1 MPVRQVLRL
10 LWNQTD
16 HVGIEHM
23 CAFID
28 SISFCSFVFSIA
40 CMHGSQF
47 FFLQGEYDSENTTS
61 SSSSTFCFHAVICF
75 LLRAVA
81 PLRFMM
87 DYVTDKIASV
97 SCSTI
102 PRQHDI
108 RQPGRLVVSAHERLS
123 ARYSLPWPD
132 GRIAA
137 SPFQVSWAIAT
148 EYFCSPLPP

>member
-1 MPVRQVLRL
+1 MDRLFVLCVLDCLCSRITYHL
-10 LWNQTD
+10 M
-16 HVGIEHM
+16 HV
-23 CAFID
+23 
-28 SISFCSFVFSIA
+28 A
-40 CMHGSQF
+40 CKPMLCMNGSQF
-47 FFLQGEYDSENTTS
+47 FLLQGEYDLENTTTSS
-61 SSSSTFCFHAVICF
+61 SSSSTFCFHAVIWF
-75 LLRAVA
+75 LLRAAA

-108 RQPGRLVVSAHERLS
+108 RQPGRRVVSAHDRLS

-148 EYFCSPLPP
+148 EYVCSPLPP